1 MAIEIR
7 QVKNNRDL
15 KIFKRIPFSLYK
27 GCPYWC
33 PPISF
38 DEDNTLR
45 KDRNAAFEFS
55 EAEYWIAYKDDRPVG
70 RIAGMINHRAVDKW
84 GSKTAR
90 FGWID
95 FIEDFEVAKALV
107 TTVEDWARSKGMESL
122 AGPLGFADVDREGM
136 LVEGFEELSTYAMIY
151 NYPYYPQY
159 IERLGYGKDVDW
171 LEFEVKV
178 PSSIPEKAQRVQELI
193 QKRTGIH
200 LYKWTSKRELVK
212 KYAKDIF
219 YLINEAYA
227 ELYGTY
233 ILTDGQI
240 AGYIKQYLGFVDER
254 FTKIVVDKD
263 DKLIAFGISMPSL
276 SRALQKCHGRL
287 VPFGWIPLLRAL
299 KHPKT
304 IDMYLVAVRPE
315 YKARGVIAFL
325 MTSLAASCI
334 EAGVVSAETNAELET
349 NVEVQSIWKDFERR
363 QHKRRRA
370 YKKAL

>member
-7 QVKNNRDL
+7 QVTNNRDL

-27 GCPYWC
+27 DCPYWC

-55 EAEYWIAYKDDRPVG
+55 EAEYWIAYKDGRPVG
-70 RIAGMINHRAVDKW
+70 RIAGIVNHRAVDKW

-107 TTVEDWARSKGMESL
+107 TTVEDWARAKGMEAV

-178 PSSIPEKAQRVQELI
+178 PTSVPEKARRVQELI

-200 LYKWTSKRELVK
+200 LYKWSSKKELVNK
-212 KYAKDIF
+212 FAKDIF

-240 AGYIKQYLGFVDER
+240 DGYIKQYLGFVDER

-263 DKLIAFGISMPSL
+263 DKLVAFGISMPSL
-276 SRALQKCHGRL
+276 SRALQKCKGRL
-287 VPFGWIPLLRAL
+287 LPFGWIPLLRAL

-315 YKARGVIAFL
+315 YKARGVVAFL
-325 MTSLAASCI
+325 MSSLAASCI
-334 EAGVVSAETNAELET
+334 QAGVVSAETNAELET
-349 NVEVQSIWKDFERR
+349 NVEVQSMWKDFERR